1 MVALSAARCK
11 VLGSVWSNFFIA
23 NDGLLLGCFSSR
35 MEKPKTVNI
44 SKDEIEQ
51 LKARLRSRSLSEND
65 LELLCEILQFF
76 VWLRV
81 AYESKKG
88 VVSRLLRKIFGSKT
102 EKKKKPK
109 NPKPNDND
117 STPSSPP
124 SVSPGEASSSAA
136 LETGLPVGN
145 AQEGSQNTNQEPAQS
160 TAESEN
166 PLPGHGRSGAKDYP
180 GAEEIYCPHIL
191 QSGSV
196 CLSCKKGKIY
206 KTKPGIFL
214 NIVGQPLLKVTKYI
228 LERMR
233 CNLCGSVFTAP
244 LPAGLQ
250 KWDPSAKATT
260 AVYKYGYGF
269 PQYRQERVLA
279 DHGTRVADSTLYEKG
294 EEVADAGR
302 PVAQYLEKLA
312 AQSQRVMNADD
323 TKLKII
329 ELMKENEESNPERTG
344 IYTSAI
350 IAEHE
355 DHKIFVFKSGRN
367 NAGENL
373 DELFTQRDPSLP
385 PPRIMVDGSS
395 SNFPKTLQAIIHN
408 CLTHGRREFCD
419 LEVSFPKEA
428 SVIIELLAEVYKNDD
443 LTKGFSDEDRLKYHQ
458 DHSAAVMDKIFT
470 KLNEYKQTA
479 EPNGGLMKAV
489 RYMLKR
495 WPELNRFLTVPGAPL
510 DNNTAERAIKLFV
523 LYRKNSYFYL
533 TQVSAWVG
541 DILMTLIHTA
551 VDARASPIHYL
562 TQIQIH
568 KKQVFKNPEQW
579 LPWNYLENPVLQ
591 PSK

>member
-23 NDGLLLGCFSSR
+23 NDGLPLGCFPSR
-35 MEKPKTVNI
+35 MEKPKTVDI
-44 SKDEIEQ
+44 SKDEVEA
-51 LKARLRSRSLSEND
+51 LKTRVRSRSLSEND

-76 VWLRV
+76 VWIRV

-102 EKKKKPK
+102 EKRKKKRSKEPQPS
-109 NPKPNDND
+109 NNDP
-117 STPSSPP
+117 SPPSSPP
-124 SVSPGEASSSAA
+124 GAAPGASSNAA
-136 LETGLPVGN
+136 PETGLPKGD
-145 AQEGSQNTNQEPAQS
+145 AQGGTQNTNQESAQS
-160 TAESEN
+160 TADHED
-166 PLPGHGRSGAKDYP
+166 PLPGHGRNGAKDYP
-180 GAEEIYCPHIL
+180 GAEEVFCPHNL
-191 QSGSV
+191 QPGSV
-196 CLSCKKGKIY
+196 CSSCEKGKIY
-206 KTKPGIFL
+206 KIKAGVFL

-228 LERMR
+228 LERLR

-244 LPAGLQ
+244 LPEGVQ

-279 DHGTRVADSTLYEKG
+279 DHGTRIADSTLYEKG

-302 PVAQYLEKLA
+302 PVAQYFEKLA
-312 AQSQRVMNADD
+312 AQSQHVMNADD
-323 TKLKII
+323 TNSKII

-350 IAEHE
+350 IAEYE

-373 DELFTQRDPSLP
+373 DELFTKRDPSLP

-419 LEVSFPKEA
+419 IEASFPKEA
-428 SVIIELLAEVYKNDD
+428 CAIIELLAEVYKNDD
-443 LTKGFSDEDRLKYHQ
+443 ITKGLSDEDRLKYHQ
-458 DHSAAVMDKIFT
+458 DHSQAVMDKIFAQ
-470 KLNEYKQTA
+470 LNEYKQSA

-510 DNNTAERAIKLFV
+510 DNNTAERTIKLFV

-533 TQVSAWVG
+533 TQASAWVG
-541 DILMTLIHTA
+541 DVLMSLIHTA

-568 KKQVFKNPEQW
+568 KKQVFKNPEKW
-579 LPWNYLENPVLQ
+579 LPWNYLDTMGN
-591 PSK
+591 SI